1 MCPFIFGASLCALKK
16 KDGGIRPIAIGNIF
30 RRLAAKIGCYK
41 LQSDLH
47 SYLTPNQLGVAT
59 KLGCESCIHSVR
71 TYVHNPEN
79 FGKIL
84 LKIDFSNAFNSIERD
99 SMLQQVKDKTPSLF
113 PFLNQCYR
121 EPSHL
126 FFGNYI
132 IPSVVGCQQGDPC
145 GPMAFSLTVHPIVES
160 ITTELNVWYLDDAT
174 IADVPDIVFENFK
187 RIINTAKEVGLHI
200 NPNKCELF
208 FCSDTVDEDVLR
220 KFKSLTSEILV
231 VNKNNL
237 ELLGSPI
244 FEDGFDFIAKKKIEK
259 VFLLLKNIEQEN

>member
-1 MCPFIFGASLCALKK
+1 LEL
-16 KDGGIRPIAIGNIF
+16 
-30 RRLAAKIGCYK
+30 L
-41 LQSDLH
+41 
-47 SYLTPNQLGVAT
+47 AT

-79 FGKIL
+79 FRKIL
-84 LKIDFSNAFNSIERD
+84 LKIDFSNAFNCIERD
-99 SMLQQVKDKTPSLF
+99 SMLQQVKDKTPSLC

-244 FEDGFDFIAKKKIEK
+244 FEDGFDFSAKKKIEK
-259 VFLLLKNIEQEN
+259 VFLLLKNIEQENLNSHTAYFFGKKLSLCSKIKFFT

>member
-1 MCPFIFGASLCALKK
+1 
-16 KDGGIRPIAIGNIF
+16 
-30 RRLAAKIGCYK
+30 
-41 LQSDLH
+41 
-47 SYLTPNQLGVAT
+47 
-59 KLGCESCIHSVR
+59 
-71 TYVHNPEN
+71 
-79 FGKIL
+79 
-84 LKIDFSNAFNSIERD
+84 
-99 SMLQQVKDKTPSLF
+99 
-113 PFLNQCYR
+113 
-121 EPSHL
+121 
-126 FFGNYI
+126 
-132 IPSVVGCQQGDPC
+132 
-145 GPMAFSLTVHPIVES
+145 MAFSLTVHPIVES

-259 VFLLLKNIEQEN
+259 VFLLLKK